1 MRVVKIAEDPKFRV
15 PILVCHDTAIPLLVK
30 REQGIPLVPASV
42 GQPELGEETRPGE
55 FSRQSAGPWNS
66 REGTQSRVSW

>member
-15 PILVCHDTAIPLLVK
+15 PILVCHDTAILLLVK

-42 GQPELGEETRPGE
+42 GQPE
-55 FSRQSAGPWNS
+55 
-66 REGTQSRVSW
+66 